1 MSSCIADGCWIRD
14 LNTAGIS
21 ILFAYEAG
29 RVALII

>member
-1 MSSCIADGCWIRD
+1 MAGESRIRD